1 MANQGMKREDLIGA
15 LAAAMGQGGYA
26 STKYEDARY
35 DVATGTLYCQ
45 GYIISKSTVDGALE
59 FFRNSK
65 AKSDKAAETDSS
77 MRNTSLF
84 YQVAIEAI
92 VMMQKGAI
100 LSGNKIIAK
109 NAEEKTNM

>member
-1 MANQGMKREDLIGA
+1 MPEMKREELIGA
-15 LAAAMGQGGYA
+15 LAAAMGQGGYS

-35 DVATGTLYCQ
+35 DVSTGTLYCQ
-45 GYIISKSTVDGALE
+45 GYIISKSTVDAALD
-59 FFRNSK
+59 FFKNSK
-65 AKSDKAAETDSS
+65 VKCDKMAETDSN

-100 LSGNKIIAK
+100 LGGGKVIAPGEAK
-109 NAEEKTNM
+109 S